1 MTEVGSLW
9 VRLLGDA
16 KGFESAM
23 AGVSKKLST
32 TGKKLTDIGGSLTKN
47 VTLPI
52 IALGTGAVLAA
63 TEVEGAMAN
72 IRAGTGATGPALGRL
87 QDDFRA
93 VFKRVPQDADQVS
106 TAITDLNVRLGL
118 TGAPLRAMTEQMLE
132 LADLTGLQVQP
143 LIAATTRV
151 FGDWAVATAD
161 QSQALDQLFVV
172 SQTTGIGVDRLS
184 EKLVQYGAPLRAMNF
199 TMEES
204 AAMLGKWEQEGV
216 NTELVLGSLRIA
228 MGNFA
233 RDGVPMREGLNQ
245 TIAAIQALGPGADA
259 TALAME
265 VFGARAG
272 PDMAAAILEGRFELD
287 SLLQSIEG
295 SPETIMGAG
304 EATETLAEKMA
315 TLRNNATLAIEPIG
329 TKLVGALETLMPQ
342 IMGVLAFVA
351 DLTAQFAGLPPSTQ
365 NVILGVVG
373 LVAAI
378 GPLLTIVG
386 KVMIALPAIKAGLAV
401 LLGPVGLVMAA
412 VALLATAWT
421 QDWGGIQA
429 KTATAV
435 EYVKGLIQRVVR
447 FFSGLPAE
455 LRRIVSTAV
464 ATVKGLFTDTDW
476 GAVGRSII
484 DGIVNGVR
492 NAAAALAR
500 AASDAARSALDGA
513 RNFLGIRS
521 PSEVAARLIGA
532 PFVEGINM
540 GILRELAKPH
550 PLMAQRPETL
560 LPEGLRGG
568 YDGGREQ
575 PAQGTVINIAAGAIV
590 IHAPYGNAKEVEI
603 GVTRG
608 LRSAGVMI

>member
-106 TAITDLNVRLGL
+106 TAITDLNTRLGL

-342 IMGVLAFVA
+342 IMGVLAFGA

-435 EYVKGLIQRVVR
+435 EY
-447 FFSGLPAE
+447 
-455 LRRIVSTAV
+455 
-464 ATVKGLFTDTDW
+464 VKGLFTDTDW